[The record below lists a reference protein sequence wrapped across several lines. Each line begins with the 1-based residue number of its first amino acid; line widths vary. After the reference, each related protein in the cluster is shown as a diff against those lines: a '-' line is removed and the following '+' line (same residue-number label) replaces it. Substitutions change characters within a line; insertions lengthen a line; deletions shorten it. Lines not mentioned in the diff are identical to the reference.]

1 MLREEYLS
9 QLREKLTQNNI
20 QGIDAM
26 IEFYG
31 EAIDD
36 RIEDGMSEEDAVA
49 AMEDTDSIV
58 KNAKLDKPIASL
70 MADKVKEKH
79 KEASSSG
86 HGTLFTVLAIVG
98 FPIWFPLLIAGGV
111 IIFSFYAVIW
121 SLVISAWAVAVS
133 LVAAGIGGT
142 VVGIVYM
149 VCGHPLS
156 GLAMLGMSLFS
167 AGLGIFAFLA
177 CVGLTKGAAK
187 LTARI
192 ALGIKSL
199 FIKKE
204 H

>member
-1 MLREEYLS
+1 MNKEMFLAKLRMELYGLPAEDIEE
-9 QLREKLTQNNI
+9 RI
-20 QGIDAM
+20 A
-26 IEFYG
+26 FYS
-31 EAIDD
+31 EMIDD
-36 RIEDGMSEEDAVA
+36 RVEEGLSEEEAVA
-49 AMEDTDSIV
+49 QIGPMEDIV
-58 KNAKLDKPIASL
+58 SQTISDIPLTKL
-70 MADKVKEKH
+70 VKEKI
-79 KEASSSG
+79 KPDRSLKGWEIALIIIS
-86 HGTLFTVLAIVG
+86 
-98 FPIWFPLLIAGGV
+98 FPIWFPLLIAGGA

>member
-1 MLREEYLS
+1 MNKEMFLAKLRMELYGLPAEDIEE
-9 QLREKLTQNNI
+9 RI
-20 QGIDAM
+20 A
-26 IEFYG
+26 FYS
-31 EAIDD
+31 EMIDD
-36 RIEDGMSEEDAVA
+36 RVEEGLSEEEAVA
-49 AMEDTDSIV
+49 QIGPMEDIV
-58 KNAKLDKPIASL
+58 SQTISDIPLTKL
-70 MADKVKEKH
+70 VKEKI
-79 KEASSSG
+79 KPDRSLKGWEIALIIIS
-86 HGTLFTVLAIVG
+86 
-98 FPIWFPLLIAGGV
+98 FPIWFPLLIAAGA

-121 SLVISAWAVAVS
+121 ALVISAWAVAVS

-142 VVGIVYM
+142 VAGIVNM

>member
-1 MLREEYLS
+1 MNKEMFLAKLRMELYGLPKEDIEE
-9 QLREKLTQNNI
+9 RI
-20 QGIDAM
+20 A
-26 IEFYG
+26 FYS
-31 EAIDD
+31 EMIDD
-36 RIEDGMSEEDAVA
+36 RIEEGLTEEEAVA
-49 AMEDTDSIV
+49 QIGPMEDIV
-58 KNAKLDKPIASL
+58 SQTISDIPLTKL
-70 MADKVKEKH
+70 VKEKI
-79 KEASSSG
+79 KPDRSLKGWEIALIIIS
-86 HGTLFTVLAIVG
+86 
-98 FPIWFPLLIAGGV
+98 FPIWFPLLIAAGA

-121 SLVISAWAVAVS
+121 ALVISAWAVAVS
-133 LVAAGIGGT
+133 LVASGIGGT
-142 VVGIVYM
+142 VAGIVNM